1 MSGAADESVT
11 GGAARDDDRPLRLLG
26 SLEDRVVLVTGAAR
40 GIGRAVCRAVAEA
53 GADVVVT
60 DRDRSSLEASVEAVE
75 AAGGRALAAAMDV
88 RDPAAVEAV
97 FDRAVAEGGRLDGL
111 VNNAGVIEMAPALE
125 SDEGAWERQF
135 DVNVQGLFRCCRA
148 AARRMAGG
156 GAIVNVA
163 SNAGKVGYPNM
174 AAYNASKAAVINLT
188 RSLASEWAG
197 RDVNVNAV
205 CPGGV
210 KTGML
215 ERVAAWIADRY
226 GGEPEQILAEMP
238 PEQLGRLIQ
247 PIEVARVVVF
257 LLSDEARA
265 IRGQAINVDGGDT
278 PY

>member
-1 MSGAADESVT
+1 MSASDAMAGEAGSDE
-11 GGAARDDDRPLRLLG
+11 RPLRLLG
-26 SLEDRVVLVTGAAR
+26 SLDDRVVLVTGAAR

-60 DRDRSSLEASVEAVE
+60 DREKASLEEVVKAVE
-75 AAGGRALAAAMDV
+75 ASGGRALAAAMDV
-88 RDPAAVEAV
+88 TDDAAVEAV

-111 VNNAGVIEMAPALE
+111 VNAAGVIEMAPSLE
-125 SDEGAWERQF
+125 ADDAAWERQF
-135 DVNVQGLFRCCRA
+135 EVNVQGLFRCCRA

-188 RSLASEWAG
+188 RNLAAEWAG

-210 KTGML
+210 DTGML
-215 ERVAAWIADRY
+215 ERVAAWLADRF
-226 GGEPEQILAEMP
+226 GGEPEEFLAEMP

-257 LLSDEARA
+257 LLSDEARV